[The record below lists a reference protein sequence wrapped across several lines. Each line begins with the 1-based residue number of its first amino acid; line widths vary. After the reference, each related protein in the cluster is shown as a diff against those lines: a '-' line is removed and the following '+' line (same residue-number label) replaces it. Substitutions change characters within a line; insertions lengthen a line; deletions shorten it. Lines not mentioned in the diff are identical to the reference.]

1 MKQLSVK
8 DLKRNPNVIMDKVSF
23 NWDKLLMNSTYGIS
37 YDYTYDQEQLQ
48 RVYNTLKKMKRSEK
62 IKQFLKSI

>member
-1 MKQLSVK
+1 MNKVK
-8 DLKRNPNVIMDKVSF
+8 PN
-23 NWDKLLMNSTYGIS
+23 WYKLLMNSTYGIS
-37 YDYTYDQEQLQ
+37 YNYYTYDQEQLQ

>member
-1 MKQLSVK
+1 
-8 DLKRNPNVIMDKVSF
+8 MDKVKS

-37 YDYTYDQEQLQ
+37 YDYHPYDQEQLQ

-62 IKQFLKSI
+62 IKEFLKSI

>member
-1 MKQLSVK
+1 
-8 DLKRNPNVIMDKVSF
+8 MDKVKS

-37 YDYTYDQEQLQ
+37 YNYHPYDQEQLQ

-62 IKQFLKSI
+62 IKQFLKNI

>member
-1 MKQLSVK
+1 MNKVK
-8 DLKRNPNVIMDKVSF
+8 S
-23 NWDKLLMNSTYGIS
+23 NWDKLLMNSIYGVS
-37 YDYTYDQEQLQ
+37 YNYHPYDQEQLQ